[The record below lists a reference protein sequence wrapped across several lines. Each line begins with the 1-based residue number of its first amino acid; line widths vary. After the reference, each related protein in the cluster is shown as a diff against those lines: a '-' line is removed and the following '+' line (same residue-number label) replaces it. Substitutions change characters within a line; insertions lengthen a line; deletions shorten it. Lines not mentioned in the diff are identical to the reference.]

1 MKKLLLLVM
10 TLGTF
15 SFSSFAINEAEYNK
29 KLSVLVSSTTV
40 EDRLTAI
47 EDLSAILNAG
57 QSSSLG
63 TAKINVGSLKEGYLN
78 LTCVSGKNIDCLK
91 IGTLVKFWKCTDP
104 ITEIINQNIKASV
117 IAACR

>member
-40 EDRLTAI
+40 EDRLIAI
-47 EDLSAILNAG
+47 EDLSAILNAD
-57 QSSSLG
+57 LG
-63 TAKINVGSLKEGYLN
+63 TVKINVGSLKEGYLN

-104 ITEIINQNIKASV
+104 ITEIINQNIKVSV